1 MEVIHTLHSEHMY
14 GSVVRKLWHILSRF
28 HRRVYGLTATIV
40 LCELLKLVPAAV
52 LAAVIDTI
60 MNFSENQV
68 PVLLS
73 MIGVLFIAS
82 AIVSVLDIRIE
93 YQAANLG
100 FDSEVFL
107 LQSVSKKLLSLPLGY
122 HERNNTG
129 SVVHILH
136 RGTEQLVELIYFSG
150 KEMLPTLIQLM
161 LTLCVLIWIG
171 WLPALVFFVFI
182 PLFVS
187 LIHLYGIRVQ
197 PLRHGY
203 HEKMDQAA
211 GRIGERVMHVR
222 TVQDFAVERREL
234 DVYDGLLGE
243 YIRLQRKRMQF
254 QYKYF
259 GVRDMALNIARAV
272 IMGTGVYMV
281 MKGSLTPGLLVFFIT
296 LTEKANLSLFRL
308 ANLYNRS
315 ADSMEAIS
323 RLINVMEEKEHIH
336 ELPKAKTLKK
346 AKGDI
351 EFKSVSFAYG
361 KGNDVLQNVSF
372 TAKPKQMV
380 AIIGRS
386 GAGKSTIVKL
396 LYRHFDVTQGA
407 ILVDGTD
414 IREYKLHDYRRQ
426 LASVPQDV
434 EIFNATVRENI
445 AFAAAEVTQAEIVA
459 ACKTAHAHAFISQF
473 PDGYDTL
480 VGERGVRLSGGQ
492 RQRIGIA
499 RALLAK
505 PGILIFDEATSSLD
519 TESEQ
524 LIQEAMLSIAKDFTM
539 IVIAHRLSTIERADL
554 VVVIEE
560 GKVVEMGS
568 HEDLIDRKGVY
579 HQMRSLQR
587 LGDVRS

>member
-1 MEVIHTLHSEHMY
+1 MY

-40 LCELLKLVPAAV
+40 VCELLKLAPAAV
-52 LAAVIDTI
+52 LAVVIDSI
-60 MNFSENQV
+60 GRFSVSQV
-68 PVLLS
+68 PFLLT
-73 MIGVLFIAS
+73 MIGILF
-82 AIVSVLDIRIE
+82 VSSTLVSLLDTHIE
-93 YQAANLG
+93 YESANLG
-100 FDSEVFL
+100 FDSEGYL
-107 LQSVSKKLLSLPLGY
+107 MRRISKKLLGLPLGY
-122 HERNNTG
+122 HESNNTG
-129 SVVHILH
+129 SVVHVLQ
-136 RGTEQLVELIYFSG
+136 RGGDRLVELIFFCG
-150 KEMLPTLIQLM
+150 KEMLPTLTQL
-161 LTLCVLIWIG
+161 LVTILVLFWVGWIPG
-171 WLPALVFFVFI
+171 LVFFVFV
-182 PLFVS
+182 PVFGVM
-187 LIHLYGIRVQ
+187 IHMYGVRVQ
-197 PLRHGY
+197 PLREAY
-203 HEKMDQAA
+203 HQKMDEAA
-211 GRIGERVMHVR
+211 GFIGERVMNVR
-222 TVQDFAVERREL
+222 SVQEFSVQGREL
-234 DVYDGLLGE
+234 DSYHTLLTD
-243 YIRLQRKRMQF
+243 YILLQRNRMRF
-254 QYKYF
+254 QRSYSM
-259 GVRDMALNIARAV
+259 VRDMALNFARAA
-272 IMGTGVYMV
+272 IMGVGIWLVIR
-281 MKGSLTPGLLVFFIT
+281 GSLTPGLLVLFIT
-296 LTEKANLSLFRL
+296 LSEKANLALFR
-308 ANLYNRS
+308 AARFYDRVG
-315 ADSMEAIS
+315 DTIEAI
-323 RLINVMEEKEHIH
+323 RKMIDILEEEERVLEKKNALSAASLEG
-336 ELPKAKTLKK
+336 EL
-346 AKGDI
+346 
-351 EFKSVSFAYG
+351 EFRSVSFAYG
-361 KGNDVLQNVSF
+361 KGNEVLKDVSF
-372 TAKPKQMV
+372 AVKPKQMV

-407 ILVDGTD
+407 ILVDGAD
-414 IREYKLHDYRRQ
+414 IREYKLDEYRRQ

-445 AFAAAEVTQAEIVA
+445 AFGSAQVTQDEIVKA
-459 ACKTAHAHAFISQF
+459 AKTAHAHAFISQF

-568 HEDLIDRKGVY
+568 HADLIGRKGIY